1 MNELANV
8 ELCIEN
14 KLTVHLSSC
23 LQSANIC
30 LKIPQTLISS
40 SSMLFDRVGKSE
52 LFILIDW
59 PLLIV
64 YKVLMNDNGE
74 LCGHYPQKIIIIESE
89 ICHEDSSSRK
99 RYKH

>member
-1 MNELANV
+1 MNGVNELANV

-52 LFILIDW
+52 YSS
-59 PLLIV
+59 LLIGP
-64 YKVLMNDNGE
+64 Y
-74 LCGHYPQKIIIIESE
+74 
-89 ICHEDSSSRK
+89 
-99 RYKH
+99 